1 MKVYQLEE
9 IERVTSTPEFENALI
24 SAIADGFVAFSA
36 GKFNM
41 PPIQTLAAPPMA
53 KFSCANVGDNGASSK
68 EYAAQVC
75 IKTGYITGADTFVV
89 KVASGGYPL
98 PSNSGCVQV
107 FSQKT
112 GKMEAL
118 LMDEGILTELRTAAA
133 GAVAALCLA
142 PVDVKRIGMLGT
154 GIQARYQ
161 LRFLKHVTSCRDV
174 LVYGRT
180 DGNVRKYVEDCEKEG
195 WNVTVA
201 ELPNDLLDNCE
212 LIVTTTSSREP
223 VLGVDWKYTYESS
236 APKYGLDPEGRP
248 RGKIPLQ
255 HITCIGSDAPGKAE
269 LGLDLLVAAERAG
282 GWLVADSKAQTAER
296 GEFQRTDPRTLGH
309 RSAEPTSTGWRVAEL
324 GKVLQVNAHM
334 KSQGKKN
341 ISDHYREEM
350 PISIFDSSGVAV
362 QDCVIASLVCSALAS
377 SEEDGKEEDVGSGGV
392 GGGCV

>member
-1 MKVYQLEE
+1 MKVYHLEE
-9 IERVTSTPEFENALI
+9 IESVTSTPEFENALI
-24 SAIADGFVAFSA
+24 RAVADGFVAFSND
-36 GKFNM
+36 KFNA

-53 KFSCANVGDNGASSK
+53 KFSCANVSDNDASSK

-107 FSQKT
+107 FSQNT

-142 PVDVKRIGMLGT
+142 PVDIKRIGILGT

-161 LRFLKHVTSCRDV
+161 LRFLKHVTDCRDV

-180 DGNVRKYVEDCEKEG
+180 DGNVRKYAEDCEKEG

-201 ELPNDLLDNCE
+201 EQPNDLLDNCE

-236 APKYGLDPEGRP
+236 AEGRP

-282 GWLVADSKAQTAER
+282 GWLVADSKAQSAER

-309 RSAEPTSTGWRVAEL
+309 SVEPIMEPTSTGWRVAEL

-350 PISIFDSSGVAV
+350 PISIFDSSGVAI
-362 QDCVIASLVCSALAS
+362 QDCVCAELACSALVS
-377 SEEDGKEEDVGSGGV
+377 SEED
-392 GGGCV
+392 

>member
-1 MKVYQLEE
+1 MKIHQLEE
-9 IERVTSTPEFENALI
+9 IEKVTSTPEFENALI
-24 SAIADGFVAFSA
+24 DAIADGFVAFSA
-36 GKFNM
+36 GKFNA
-41 PPIQTLAAPPMA
+41 PPIQTMGAPPMG
-53 KFSCANVGDNGASSK
+53 KFSCADVGDNVDSSK

-75 IKTGYITGADTFVV
+75 IKSGYITGADAFVV

-98 PSNSGCVQV
+98 PSNSGCIQV

-142 PVDVKRIGMLGT
+142 PVDDIKQIGMLGT

-161 LRFLKHVTSCRDV
+161 LRFLKHVTDCRDV

-180 DGNVRKYVEDCEKEG
+180 PENVTKYVEDCEKEG
-195 WNVTVA
+195 WTVTVV
-201 ELPNDLLDNCE
+201 EQPNDLLDNCE

-223 VLGVDWKYTYESS
+223 VLGVDWKYTYDSLT
-236 APKYGLDPEGRP
+236 PKYGTDPEGRP
-248 RGKIPLQ
+248 RGEIPLQ

-269 LGLDLLVAAERAG
+269 LSLDLLVAAERAG

-296 GEFQRTDPRTLGH
+296 GEFQRTDPRILGH
-309 RSAEPTSTGWRVAEL
+309 RSVEPTSTGWRVAEL
-324 GKVLQVNAHM
+324 GKVLQENAHIM
-334 KSQGKKN
+334 SRSRGEMN
-341 ISDHYREEM
+341 ISKQEKM

-362 QDCVIASLVCSALAS
+362 QDCVIADMVCSALAS
-377 SEEDGKEEDVGSGGV
+377 SKEGGKEGVV
-392 GGGCV
+392 GGGGGG